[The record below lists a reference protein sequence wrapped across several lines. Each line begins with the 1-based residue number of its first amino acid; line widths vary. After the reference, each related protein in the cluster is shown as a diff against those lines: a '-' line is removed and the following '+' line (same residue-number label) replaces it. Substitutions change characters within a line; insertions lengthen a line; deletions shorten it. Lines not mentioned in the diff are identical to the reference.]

1 MCCCRAGSCGETSEM
16 ADGPWFVSEP
26 PALLEFTNQT
36 GATVSCVASGH
47 PPPSVVWLA
56 ASSELGPSAGGLAD
70 IAGLRRIVTT
80 ASRNATLILTPFAA
94 TAYRPDVHSTA
105 YRCRASSPA
114 GTILSR
120 EMRVR
125 AGKFGPSFYYVIH
138 FFWQWRGHQMIIS
151 INHSFSSGP
160 VLRDPSCGRRIV
172 RQRRNW
178 RLALRCTAGHQE
190 RRPSDGLGPGIHRP
204 HHLPVHS
211 RWYVY

>member
-125 AGKFGPSFYYVIH
+125 AGKFGPSLYYAIH
-138 FFWQWRGHQMIIS
+138 FT
-151 INHSFSSGP
+151 SGAA
-160 VLRDPSCGRRIV
+160 IK
-172 RQRRNW
+172 
-178 RLALRCTAGHQE
+178 
-190 RRPSDGLGPGIHRP
+190 
-204 HHLPVHS
+204 
-211 RWYVY
+211 